1 MDTSSNNC
9 LLCDRPATLPLRST
23 FCTSHPIDFSG
34 IICHLESLCSGSSSK
49 AAFVTA
55 DFLIWRYPS
64 CVLQGSV
71 VSMLSWTYYS
81 ETCFLVKGM
90 VCSKPKPNMLEAGS
104 WYNCPQ

>member
-34 IICHLESLCSGSSSK
+34 IICIFTGASHR
-49 AAFVTA
+49 AA